1 MSHPSK
7 ASSDPDVELV
17 RNVLGALIDRGTGQW
32 PMRAEAAVVALDRIV
47 RSRRNAIG
55 AANRLRKKRDDDQL
69 VAWETKRL
77 EPPD

>member
-17 RNVLGALIDRGTGQW
+17 RNVLGVLIHRGTGQW
-32 PMRAEAAVVALDRIV
+32 PERAQAAVMALDRIV
-47 RSRRNAIG
+47 RSRRNAIATAHRIRNRREDDALRSWE
-55 AANRLRKKRDDDQL
+55 AA
-69 VAWETKRL
+69 RL